1 VNRCSKIWMLV
12 ILAFAGR
19 AWAQVQAGNVTM
31 NLNGTLSAGYS
42 ADYANYTA
50 SDHSNSL
57 SGTGDFSG
65 FYYAPTFLSFDVK
78 PFYDQSRA
86 NSDFQSVTGA
96 RGMSASSNIFSGSSF
111 PGSIVYS
118 RTDNSSG
125 NYSIPGSSDYTT
137 HGNSDTFGIRWS
149 ERLDGLP
156 SVGVGFTDSN
166 SNSSVFGDSDRS
178 TLNSKTFTATSAY
191 SLAGFHMA
199 GGYRHNDMA
208 SDIRDLLIGDGA
220 EKSNT
225 TGSSY
230 FFSVTHAL
238 PLTGS
243 FNASMNKDDID
254 TKSAGVDY
262 STNTK
267 EVGAG
272 VDFNPV
278 RTITV
283 GSNISYI
290 DNLAGSL
297 YTSLIAAGVL
307 QPQALTQLTST
318 SSDSLNVNSYLV
330 YDATKHLHFRVF
342 DSREHQDFQG
352 SEIASNTATATVTYV
367 GVLWGGEFN
376 QTLGVTHNSIDT
388 SDQSTTGL
396 NVTTNYTRNVH
407 NWKLAGSF
415 NYSQDSQTAIASYTS
430 SGYNFT
436 GNIGRKLARKTY
448 LSASVAGAR
457 SLLTNQPGSSNS
469 SQSYSSTLSLA
480 RISFTGSYSKSDG
493 NALLTSAGLV
503 ATSVPLPVLNES
515 SVVVYNGHAY
525 SAAIG
530 SNPFHGMSITASYSK
545 AWSST
550 ASTATYTNNYN
561 KTLNLFVQYNVR
573 KINLTA
579 GYLKLDQGFSA
590 SGQLPTMLGS
600 YYFGLSRWFSFF

>member
-1 VNRCSKIWMLV
+1 
-12 ILAFAGR
+12 
-19 AWAQVQAGNVTM
+19 M
-31 NLNGTLSAGYS
+31 NLNGTLSTGYS
-42 ADYANYTA
+42 ADYANYTS

-57 SGTGDFSG
+57 GGTGDFSG
-65 FYYAPTFLSFDVK
+65 FYYAPSFLSFDVK

-86 NSDFQSVTGA
+86 NSDFQSITSA
-96 RGMSASSNIFSGSSF
+96 KGMSATSNLFSGSSF
-111 PGSIVYS
+111 PASIVYS
-118 RTDNSSG
+118 RTYNSSG
-125 NYSIPGSSDYTT
+125 DYSIPGSSDYTT

-156 SVGVGFTDSN
+156 SVGIGFTDSN
-166 SNSSVFGDSDRS
+166 SNSSVYGDSDRS
-178 TLNSKTFTATSAY
+178 ALNSKTFTATSAY

-199 GGYRHNDMA
+199 GGYRHNAMA
-208 SDIRDLLIGDGA
+208 SDIRDVLIGDGA
-220 EKSNT
+220 ETSDT
-225 TGSSY
+225 SGSSY
-230 FFSVTHAL
+230 FFSITHAL
-238 PLTGS
+238 PLAGS
-243 FNASMNKDDID
+243 FNANANKDDID
-254 TKSAGVDY
+254 TKSGGVDY
-262 STNTK
+262 NTATK
-267 EVGAG
+267 QVGAG

-278 RTITV
+278 RKITV
-283 GSNISYI
+283 GSNVSYI

-297 YTSLIAAGVL
+297 YTSLISSGVL
-307 QPQALTQLTST
+307 QPQALTQLINM
-318 SSDSLNVNSYLV
+318 SSDSLNVNSYAV
-330 YDATKHLHFRVF
+330 YDVTKHLHFRVF
-342 DSREHQDFQG
+342 NSQEHQNFEG
-352 SEIASNTATATVTYV
+352 SEIASNTTTATATYV

-388 SDQSTTGL
+388 SNQATTGV

-407 NWKLAGSF
+407 EFKIAGSF
-415 NYSQDSQTAIASYTS
+415 NYSQDTQTAIASYTS

-436 GNIGRKLARKTY
+436 ANIGRKLARKTY

-469 SQSYSSTLSLA
+469 SENYSSTLSLA

-493 NALLTSAGLV
+493 NALLTSTGLV
-503 ATSVPLPVLNES
+503 ATSVPLPILNQS

-530 SNPFHGMSITASYSK
+530 SNPFHGMSITASYSR

-550 ASTATYTNNYN
+550 ASSATYTNNYN
-561 KTLNLFVQYNVR
+561 KVLNIFAQYNVR